1 MNIRYAGGLRWVII
15 NPKIPNPLYP
25 DKPQSNTLS
34 SASRPPT
41 VAVSGGAAVQQ
52 ITRGGAVTAV
62 APPSHPATPAPAVPP
77 PPSVSAPQ
85 WQGTDLTA
93 PETLLLPSECSENS
107 LAALKPI
114 IWQNPILAANA
125 RSRIQNN
132 IIEDFY
138 EESPKNL
145 HG

>member
-85 WQGTDLTA
+85 DAPLAKYRMDLFQFQFIRRLFGLSLVLVMKRNTA
-93 PETLLLPSECSENS
+93 PTKTLWYAPSCG
-107 LAALKPI
+107 
-114 IWQNPILAANA
+114 
-125 RSRIQNN
+125 
-132 IIEDFY
+132 FGFG
-138 EESPKNL
+138 SP
-145 HG
+145 